1 MSYEQI
7 TKINRVR
14 IIYRRGVCIA
24 EGAESKV
31 YRVSTRH
38 YPSGEKYVLLVWS
51 ADLGRCV
58 WVREDDVEVVSV
70 AEA

>member
-7 TKINRVR
+7 IKINRVR
-14 IIYRRGVCIA
+14 IVYRRGVRIA

-31 YRVSTRH
+31 YRVKTQR

-70 AEA
+70 IEA